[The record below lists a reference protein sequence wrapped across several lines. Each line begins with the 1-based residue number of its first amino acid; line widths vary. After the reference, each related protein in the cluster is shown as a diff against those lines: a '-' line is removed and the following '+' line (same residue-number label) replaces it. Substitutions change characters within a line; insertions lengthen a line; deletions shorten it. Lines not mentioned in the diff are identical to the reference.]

1 MSTMNSTPSAEATAL
16 HIDSPM
22 ESVLAAFPGARR
34 ALFSRYHLG
43 GCQSC
48 GFSPNET
55 LAELAK
61 RAGDLDPEEMLEHLR
76 ESDAH
81 DRAFLVSP
89 QRAQEMLAADSPPR
103 LVDTRTREEHEA
115 VAIPGS
121 EFMDQLLQQTLFSGD
136 PEQAILLYDHTGKHV
151 LDHASWFCGHG
162 LKNTRAIEGGI
173 DAWSR
178 EIDPGLKRYRLEID

>member
-1 MSTMNSTPSAEATAL
+1 
-16 HIDSPM
+16 M
-22 ESVLAAFPGARR
+22 ESIMSRFPGARR

-55 LAELAK
+55 LAELAV
-61 RAGDLDPEEMLEHLR
+61 RAGDLDPQEMLDHLR

-81 DRAFLVSP
+81 DRALLVSP
-89 QRAQEMLAADSPPR
+89 QKAKAMLKSAQPPR
-103 LVDTRTREEHEA
+103 LIDTRTREEHEA
-115 VAIPGS
+115 VAISGS
-121 EFMDQLLQQTLFSGD
+121 EFMDQALQQELFAGD
-136 PEQAILLYDHTGKHV
+136 PEQAILLYDHTGQHV
-151 LDHASWFCGHG
+151 LDHASWFHGHG

-178 EIDPGLKRYRLEID
+178 EIDPGVKRYRLEID